1 MTFSV
6 YIEVGQK
13 RTFAGAIEWPGWC
26 RSGKD
31 EATAL
36 QALLDYGGRYERVL
50 RGTSPEFKAPARVS
64 GLRVVERLRGT
75 TTTDFGAPDRTPT
88 ADEGRITEPELM
100 RFEALMQ
107 ACWAA
112 FYAAAESAKGK
123 ILRLGPRGGGRHLV
137 KMVEHVREAEE
148 AYIVKLGW
156 QVPSGRSHQ
165 QRKGLVEV
173 NQAALDGL
181 RASARGGIPTKGPR
195 GGKRWSPRYFVRR
208 TAWHVLDHAW
218 EIENRLG

>member
-1 MTFSV
+1 M
-6 YIEVGQK
+6 
-13 RTFAGAIEWPGWC
+13 
-26 RSGKD
+26 
-31 EATAL
+31 
-36 QALLDYGGRYERVL
+36 
-50 RGTSPEFKAPARVS
+50 
-64 GLRVVERLRGT
+64 
-75 TTTDFGAPDRTPT
+75 
-88 ADEGRITEPELM
+88 
-100 RFEALMQ
+100 
-107 ACWAA
+107 
-112 FYAAAESAKGK
+112 
-123 ILRLGPRGGGRHLV
+123 

-218 EIENRLG
+218 EIEDRLG